1 MCISLCSIRFSAIRH
16 WSYKSYKRKIQGKR
30 IMKMCVWRTKA
41 KGNMYIR
48 PAHNRRARSVYAA
61 INGHAR
67 TLVDMVSQWFLKS
80 LGERPSRW
88 SPFSGLISLFL
99 AGPPILVLTAARYT
113 FLILFFRIAHIPSN
127 RKMWKINPLTPTS
140 LFRETLRDPGF
151 LVSSLN
157 KVTDWTTSLD
167 GILGDLKVLVEEET
181 VQRIACHNLEIFHH
195 FLRVFYDVKGIL
207 KFWTE

>member
-1 MCISLCSIRFSAIRH
+1 
-16 WSYKSYKRKIQGKR
+16 
-30 IMKMCVWRTKA
+30 MKMCVWRTKA

-67 TLVDMVSQWFLKS
+67 TLADMVSQWFLKS

-88 SPFSGLISLFL
+88 PPFSGSISLFL
-99 AGPPILVLTAARYT
+99 VAGPDTCLNSRAIYVSHFVFYFASRTSS
-113 FLILFFRIAHIPSN
+113 SN

-151 LVSSLN
+151 LASSLN

-167 GILGDLKVLVEEET
+167 GILSDLKVLVEEET
-181 VQRIACHNLEIFHH
+181 VQRIACHNLEIFQD